1 MSGPLNPPRNLGSIQ
16 AGNLGNTLEH
26 LLGRYSGL
34 NSANQQKGFNY
45 AMEILH
51 RPTNGYNPD
60 QSAYHVAMAKFMLHG
75 LVRTYGRT
83 WTIHPSS
90 RYFTG
95 NTFNPNAIPN
105 RNNSSASNTN
115 NNRSP
120 RRNLPATPQMKG
132 PAKNMGLRWMNII
145 RRGPAERV
153 VPLNKNGLPR
163 PKNGNTPVNI
173 GGFRRN
179 SYGIEYSKSKID
191 KNGTKKVLRFYYT
204 IPTFERLVKKK
215 WSNIRNKQSTYEVS
229 NGIPGYPKPRQGEKP
244 MLIRRRNLSLVR
256 FK

>member
-1 MSGPLNPPRNLGSIQ
+1 MSGPLNPPRNMWNAQVRHLGY
-16 AGNLGNTLEH
+16 TLRH
-26 LLGRYSGL
+26 LLDRYSGL
-34 NSANQQKGFNY
+34 NPANQQKGFNY

-51 RPTNGYNPD
+51 RPIRNANQEIMARHMLRTLAHPGYL
-60 QSAYHVAMAKFMLHG
+60 Y
-75 LVRTYGRT
+75 RRT
-83 WTIHPSS
+83 WTTHPSS
-90 RYFTG
+90 RYFNG
-95 NTFNPNAIPN
+95 NNYNPNANLLPN

-120 RRNLPATPQMKG
+120 RRNLPATPPMKG
-132 PAKNMGLRWMNII
+132 PAKNVGVRWRNII

-153 VPLNKNGLPR
+153 VPLNKNGVPR

-173 GGFRRN
+173 GGFSRN

>member
-1 MSGPLNPPRNLGSIQ
+1 MSGPLNPPRNLGTIQ
-16 AGNLGNTLEH
+16 ARNLENTLRR
-26 LLGRYSGL
+26 LTAYGVVL
-34 NSANQQKGFNY
+34 NPSNQQKGFNH
-45 AMEILH
+45 AMEVLH
-51 RPTNGYNPD
+51 RHRSNRNMMNRYTIYLARATLRKLARN
-60 QSAYHVAMAKFMLHG
+60 
-75 LVRTYGRT
+75 YGRT
-83 WTIHPSS
+83 WTTHPSPS
-90 RYFTG
+90 YAER
-95 NTFNPNAIPN
+95 FNNNNYNSNAN
-105 RNNSSASNTN
+105 AN

-120 RRNLPATPQMKG
+120 RRNLPATPQIPQIPQMKG
-132 PAKNMGLRWMNII
+132 PAKNVGVRWMNII

-173 GGFRRN
+173 GGFSRN

>member
-1 MSGPLNPPRNLGSIQ
+1 MSGPLNPPQNLWSIQLRNLRY
-16 AGNLGNTLEH
+16 EVRY
-26 LLGRYSGL
+26 LLDRYSGL
-34 NSANQQKGFNY
+34 NPATQQKGFNY

-51 RPTNGYNPD
+51 RPNRNANQETLARQLLRILAHPRYL
-60 QSAYHVAMAKFMLHG
+60 Y
-75 LVRTYGRT
+75 RRT
-83 WTIHPSS
+83 WTTHPSS
-90 RYFTG
+90 RYFNG
-95 NTFNPNAIPN
+95 NNYNPNANLFPN

-120 RRNLPATPQMKG
+120 RRSLPATPQING
-132 PAKNMGLRWMNII
+132 PAKNVGLRWRNII

-173 GGFRRN
+173 GGFSRN

-191 KNGTKKVLRFYYT
+191 KNGTQKALRFYYT

>member
-1 MSGPLNPPRNLGSIQ
+1 MSGPM
-16 AGNLGNTLEH
+16 
-26 LLGRYSGL
+26 RYSGYL
-34 NSANQQKGFNY
+34 RSTQARNLAYMLGELLDSHEYREWNPANQQKAFNH
-45 AMEILH
+45 AMEVLH
-51 RPTNGYNPD
+51 RPIANAN
-60 QSAYHVAMAKFMLHG
+60 QEI
-75 LVRTYGRT
+75 LVRRTLRKLAGNYGRT
-83 WTIHPSS
+83 WTTHPPSS
-90 RYFTG
+90 YF
-95 NTFNPNAIPN
+95 NMNNYMSNANRNSN

-120 RRNLPATPQMKG
+120 RRNLPATPQMNG
-132 PAKNMGLRWMNII
+132 PAKNVGLRWRNII

-153 VPLNKNGLPR
+153 VPLNKNGVPR

-173 GGFRRN
+173 GGFSRN